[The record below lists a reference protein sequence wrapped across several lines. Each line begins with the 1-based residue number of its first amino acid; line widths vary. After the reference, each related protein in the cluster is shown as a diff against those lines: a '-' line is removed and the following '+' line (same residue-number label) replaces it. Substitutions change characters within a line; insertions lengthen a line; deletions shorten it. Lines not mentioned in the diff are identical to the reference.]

1 MRVRSQ
7 AIMMAALSLV
17 LPPLGFVGGGIMGL
31 ATLRNGLVEGALVS
45 GAAISLA
52 GIAVWFFMGTASPVI
67 VFMVVTGLPT
77 LLLAATLRYTR
88 SLATTVTM
96 AGLGCAIVVIGLH
109 MVIDDPLG
117 WWREQLRAILIQ
129 STSDPISAMDIE
141 ATEKLESL
149 VDALAP
155 MMVSLPLG
163 VMFGAI
169 LTLLLA
175 RWWHA
180 ILDNPGGFG
189 REFRDLRFDPRLAIV
204 AIIIGGIAI
213 FVDRTGGISHDFLRI
228 CMILYLLQGLAVS
241 HGIVAERGLSANWLV
256 GLYLLLLLIPGIT
269 ASSLVVTGVM
279 DTWFDFRARTI
290 SNRRPRKP

>member
-1 MRVRSQ
+1 
-7 AIMMAALSLV
+7 
-17 LPPLGFVGGGIMGL
+17 MGL

-45 GAAISLA
+45 GTAISLA
-52 GIAVWFFMGTASPVI
+52 GIAVWFFMGTADPVI
-67 VFMVVTGLPT
+67 VFMIVTGLPT

-88 SLATTVTM
+88 SLATTMTM

-117 WWREQLRAILIQ
+117 WWRDRLHAILIQ
-129 STSDPISAMDIE
+129 PNSDPISAMDIE
-141 ATEKLESL
+141 TTEKLESL
-149 VDALAP
+149 ADALAP
-155 MMVSLPLG
+155 MMISLPLG

-189 REFRDLRFDPRLAIV
+189 REFRGLRFDPRLAIV

-228 CMILYLLQGLAVS
+228 CMILYLFQGLAVS
-241 HGIVAERGLSANWLV
+241 HGIVAERGLSTNWLV